1 MPKVH
6 GLELVRQLNE
16 TDFHGEVV
24 VWSGSLDTELRERYK
39 SLGVRQCLS
48 KPVSATALT
57 EIVEELAEE
66 LAA

>member
-16 TDFHGEVV
+16 ADFRGEVV
-24 VWSGSLDTELRERYK
+24 VWSGSLNTGLRERYK

-48 KPVSATALT
+48 KPVSAAGLT
-57 EIVEELAEE
+57 EIFGE